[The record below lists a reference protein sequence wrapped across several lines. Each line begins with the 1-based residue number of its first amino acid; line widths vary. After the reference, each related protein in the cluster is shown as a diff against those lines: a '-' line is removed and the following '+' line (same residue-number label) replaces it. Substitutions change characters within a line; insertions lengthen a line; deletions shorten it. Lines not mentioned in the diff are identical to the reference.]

1 MTSKRILSIAKEIIR
16 NAAILGL
23 DEAGNRIAGPTAW
36 RFIKIGLA
44 PVVEE
49 LERRFPNLL
58 EVRDDAE
65 KAAEAF
71 TLDVELQAML
81 LDGLSRLE
89 GGQEQILAAI
99 ARQDDTLQEIGDR
112 VDRGVAKVSGQ
123 IGQVGEQN
131 QAAFNQVLQEVQAM
145 KVEVL
150 SVRELLG
157 GGAAPPPEQPELSI
171 DEIFSQANA
180 YQTDAMK
187 WIAARDAKT
196 ASQRLAQGRDLVE
209 AGLNRDPDNSR
220 LLTILGYIE
229 KSQAQ
234 VSQMEGDIDLSV
246 TILAEAAKYFTQAL
260 KKDPNISAIN
270 GLANIYYFAQD
281 YDRAIQIGL
290 LVVNLYPTYGAA
302 VSDLS
307 LALEGKLRE
316 VGPDP
321 ALVEFLKSVYRH
333 LENLMPQQ
341 PQTFP
346 ASYLAYVQ
354 KRLAA
359 LDALPE
365 Q

>member
-1 MTSKRILSIAKEIIR
+1 MSSKHILSVAKKIIR
-16 NAAILGL
+16 VGVRIGL
-23 DEAGNRIAGPTAW
+23 DEAGTRIMGSAW
-36 RFIKIGLA
+36 VHFKNVLA

-49 LERRFPNLL
+49 LERQFPKMFLL
-58 EVRDDAE
+58 EEEAE
-65 KAAEAF
+65 KAVKA
-71 TLDVELQAML
+71 LSVDVKLQEML
-81 LDGLSRLE
+81 SDGLSKLE
-89 GGQEQILAAI
+89 TGQDQILAAI
-99 ARQDDTLQEIGDR
+99 ARQEDTLQEIGDR
-112 VDRGVAKVSGQ
+112 VDRGVEKVRGQ
-123 IGQVGEQN
+123 IHQVGEQN

-234 VSQMEGDIDLSV
+234 VSQMEGDIDMSV

-290 LVVNLYPTYGAA
+290 LVVNQYPTYGAA

-321 ALVEFLKSVYRH
+321 ALVKFLKSVYRH